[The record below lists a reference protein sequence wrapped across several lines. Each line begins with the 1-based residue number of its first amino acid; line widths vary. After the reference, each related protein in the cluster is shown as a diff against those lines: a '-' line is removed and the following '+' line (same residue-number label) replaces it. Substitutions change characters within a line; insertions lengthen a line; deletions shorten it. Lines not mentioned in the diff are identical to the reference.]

1 MRDIGKNIRYLR
13 QLKKMTQDGLAERLF
28 VTRQTVSNYET
39 GKSRPDIE
47 MLIRIAQTLDTDPNT
62 VLYGIP
68 QQENRRR
75 KIFKLCLSLA
85 VLIIVWIGFS
95 HLAAL
100 AKRIASTTYDM
111 RFYLTCIILLGP
123 MVAFWFG
130 WTAMQGLSVFV
141 KLSPLRISWKKRI
154 GWIVLATTAA
164 YLLMSVPIFCSYF
177 VHSAFIDWLPDT
189 VWRAWGS
196 AVYWILGYTNSVY
209 IRPNVLLF
217 GILGCALRLSAG
229 ENVQEAQ

>member
-13 QLKKMTQDGLAERLF
+13 QLKKMTQDELAERLF

-68 QQENRRR
+68 KQENRER

-100 AKRIASTTYDM
+100 AKRNASTTYDM
-111 RFYLTCIILLGP
+111 RLYLACIILLGP

-130 WTAMQGLSVFV
+130 WTVMQGISVFS
-141 KLSPLRISWKKRI
+141 KLSPLRMSWKKRI
-154 GWIVLATTAA
+154 WWIVFGIAIA
-164 YLLMSVPIFCSYF
+164 YLLVSVPIFSSYF
-177 VHSAFIDWLPDT
+177 VHSAFADWLPD
-189 VWRAWGS
+189 VIWRAWGS
-196 AVYWILGYTNSVY
+196 AVYWILGYTSNMY
-209 IRPNVLLF
+209 IRPNILLF
-217 GILGCALRLSAG
+217 WIFGCGIWLCSG
-229 ENVQEAQ
+229 EKTKDPQ